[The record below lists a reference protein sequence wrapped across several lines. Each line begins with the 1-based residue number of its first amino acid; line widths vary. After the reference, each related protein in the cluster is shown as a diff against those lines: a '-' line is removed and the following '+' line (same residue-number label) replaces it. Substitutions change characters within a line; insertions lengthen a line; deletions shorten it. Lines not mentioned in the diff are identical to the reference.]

1 VISDSVRRVL
11 ESDALAHF
19 TTLDE
24 DGTPY
29 VTLAWAGIEDDE
41 VLIATLADQRKLKN
55 IRRDPRVVLSFVT
68 GRRNDFG
75 LDEYLVIYGRAR
87 VSAGGAPQLLQE
99 LAHTYLGPDVTFPPM
114 PNPPPGFVTKITAER
129 VSGVGPWATS

>member
-1 VISDSVRRVL
+1 MIPDTARRVL

-19 TTLDE
+19 TTLGE

-29 VTLAWAGIEDDE
+29 VTLAWAGVEDDE
-41 VLIATLADQRKLKN
+41 VVIATLGDQRKLKN

-68 GRRNDFG
+68 GNRNDFG

-87 VSAGGAPQLLQE
+87 ITEGGAPQLLQK
-99 LAHTYLGPDVTFPPM
+99 LAHTYLGPDVKFPPM
-114 PNPPPGFVTKITAER
+114 PDPPPGFVTRITVDR
-129 VSGVGPWATS
+129 ISGVGPWAS